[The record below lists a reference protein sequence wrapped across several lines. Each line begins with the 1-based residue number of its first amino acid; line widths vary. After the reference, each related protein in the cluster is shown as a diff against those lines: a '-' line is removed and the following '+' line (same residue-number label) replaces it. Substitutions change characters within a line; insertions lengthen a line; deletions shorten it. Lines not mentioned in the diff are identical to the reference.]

1 MYKRVV
7 SVISG
12 HEFFLEK
19 SRKTCVSLRV
29 TAVSCRSVGGVNKH
43 PLGKRVS
50 NKHPLETCR
59 VLFEQPLRVSFRVD
73 FD

>member
-1 MYKRVV
+1 MRVIACHCRVV
-7 SVISG
+7 SVGIG
-12 HEFFLEK
+12 
-19 SRKTCVSLRV
+19 VS
-29 TAVSCRSVGGVNKH
+29 NKH

-73 FD
+73 FDKFVQKLGRYCVQHEMT